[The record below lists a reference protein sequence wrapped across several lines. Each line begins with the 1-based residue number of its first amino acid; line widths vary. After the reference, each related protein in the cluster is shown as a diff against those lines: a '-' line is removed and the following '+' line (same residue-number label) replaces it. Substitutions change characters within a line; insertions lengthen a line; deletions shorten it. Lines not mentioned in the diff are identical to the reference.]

1 MNKKSPL
8 SIIILAAGKGTRM
21 KSNKAKVLHEI
32 FFHPMI
38 HHVIEAV
45 TSLQPEEITVVI
57 GHQQEAVKESLKD
70 SPIDYAVQ
78 KEQLGTG
85 HAVLSA
91 ESAIKEDSGT
101 ILILYWDTPL
111 LNSETLVNMTSRHF
125 TSGAG
130 LTLLTTLLDEPTN
143 YGRIVTDK
151 NDSVTRIVE
160 QKDCTPEQLKIC
172 EINAGIY
179 CVSKSFLFQA
189 LKKVGT
195 QNSQG
200 EIYLTD
206 IVEIAVQEGLRVE
219 RYTASHPL
227 DVLGVN
233 SRVELAQAQLE
244 LQTRQNHKLMM
255 AGVTLCSP
263 ETTLIS
269 GNSSIGMDSTISS
282 GVEISGASMVGKG
295 CTVGQGVIIRN
306 CTIGDNSTIA
316 PYCCLTDSRL
326 PVESNILSPF
336 TVYDKNNSSVER
348 RTSSNVEMT

>member
-1 MNKKSPL
+1 MNKNFPL

-38 HHVIEAV
+38 HHVIDTV
-45 TSLQPEEITVVI
+45 TPLQPEEITVVI
-57 GHQQEAVKESLKD
+57 GHQQKAVKESLKD
-70 SPIDYAVQ
+70 FPIGYAVQ
-78 KEQLGTG
+78 QEQLGTG
-85 HAVLSA
+85 HAVLAA
-91 ESAIKEDSGT
+91 ESIIKKDNGT
-101 ILILYWDTPL
+101 ILILYGDTPL
-111 LNSETLVNMTSRHF
+111 LKSETLVNMTDRHF

-143 YGRIVTDK
+143 YGRIVT
-151 NDSVTRIVE
+151 NENGTVTRIVE

-206 IVEIAVQEGLRVE
+206 IVEIAVREGLKVE
-219 RYTASHPL
+219 RYTTSHPL

-255 AGVTLCSP
+255 AGVTICSP

-269 GNSSIGMDSTISS
+269 GDSSIGMDSTISS
-282 GVEISGASMVGKG
+282 GVAISGASSVGTG
-295 CTVGQGVIIRN
+295 CTIGQGAIIRN
-306 CTIGDNSTIA
+306 CIIGDNSTIA
-316 PYCCLTDSRL
+316 PYCCLSDSRL
-326 PVESNILSPF
+326 QEGSDISSPF
-336 TVYDKNNSSVER
+336 TVYGNNTPPEDRKNP
-348 RTSSNVEMT
+348 SNMEMT